1 VPNYRRLFQ
10 PGGTF
15 FFTVV
20 TDRRRPLFRKGTARE
35 CLREAI
41 RVVQRDRPFEMVAI
55 VLLPEHLHCVW
66 KLPGDDLD
74 FSRRWGC
81 IKSRFTK
88 LWLPVD
94 PTNRGVSRSREKRHE
109 RTVWQR
115 RFWEHRIRDEEDM
128 IRHVNYIHYNPVK
141 HGLVG
146 CPHAWPHSS
155 FLRWAEQGYYA
166 RDWLCDCAGPAGVT
180 PDWLRTGDSFG
191 E

>member
-1 VPNYRRLFQ
+1 MPHYHRRFQ
-10 PGGTF
+10 LGGTF

-20 TDRRRPLFRKGTARE
+20 TYDRRRLFGSDRARQ
-35 CLREAI
+35 CLRDAI
-41 RVVQRDRPFEMVAI
+41 RAVQTERPFEMLAI
-55 VLLPEHLHCVW
+55 VLLPQHLHCVW
-66 KLPGDDLD
+66 KLPDEDCD

-88 LWLPVD
+88 LWLPA
-94 PTNRGVSRSREKRHE
+94 TNSETGSSASRTKRHE

-115 RFWEHRIRDEEDM
+115 RFWEHRIRDEEDL

-141 HGLVG
+141 HGLVP

-155 FLRWAEQGYYA
+155 FLRWAEQGYYH
-166 RDWLCDCAGPAGVT
+166 RDWLCTCAEPVT
-180 PDWLRTGDSFG
+180 TVPEWLRDGGTFG